1 MINEVINL
9 KEGKL
14 LKDNEAK
21 DEIIKFFKFIQ
32 KQNLILKDFYVNKYN
47 YIQQSD
53 EYSYELH
60 DIELNKD
67 NISIDDTNINI
78 KIPIYV
84 ANEFIKINEN
94 TNIWYR
100 YIKDKNDVVLS
111 YGIDNEI
118 EKYKITY
125 IFSW

>member
-9 KEGKL
+9 KEGKV

-67 NISIDDTNINI
+67 NISIDDININI

-84 ANEFIKINEN
+84 ANEFIIINEN

-100 YIKDKNDVVLS
+100 YIKDENDVVLS
-111 YGIDNEI
+111 YGIDNEN

>member
-9 KEGKL
+9 KEGKV

-53 EYSYELH
+53 EYLYELH

-84 ANEFIKINEN
+84 ANEFIIINGN

-111 YGIDNEI
+111 YGIDNEN

>member
-9 KEGKL
+9 KEGKV

-67 NISIDDTNINI
+67 NISIDDININI

-84 ANEFIKINEN
+84 ANEFIIINET

-111 YGIDNEI
+111 YGIDNEN

>member
-1 MINEVINL
+1 MINEVIKL
-9 KEGKL
+9 KEGTV

-21 DEIIKFFKFIQ
+21 DEIIKFFSFIQ

-84 ANEFIKINEN
+84 ANEFIIINET

-111 YGIDNEI
+111 YGIDNEN

>member
-1 MINEVINL
+1 MINEVIKL
-9 KEGKL
+9 KEGTV

-21 DEIIKFFKFIQ
+21 DEIIKFFNFIQ

-84 ANEFIKINEN
+84 ANEVIIINEN

-111 YGIDNEI
+111 YGIDNEN
-118 EKYKITY
+118 EKYKMTFIC
-125 IFSW
+125 SW

>member
-9 KEGKL
+9 KEGKV

-67 NISIDDTNINI
+67 NISIDDININI

-84 ANEFIKINEN
+84 ANEFIIINEN

-111 YGIDNEI
+111 YGIDNEN